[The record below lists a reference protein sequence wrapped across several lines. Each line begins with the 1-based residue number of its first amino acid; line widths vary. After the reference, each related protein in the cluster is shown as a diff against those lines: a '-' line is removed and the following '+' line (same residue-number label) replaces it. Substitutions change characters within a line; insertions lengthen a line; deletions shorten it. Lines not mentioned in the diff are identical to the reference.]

1 MVIAIWLVKRNL
13 FPSSVFQPMCLCKVS
28 NFGGN
33 NFLFPWE
40 TKESSLIIDLAQ
52 GNLVAQESWKT
63 QDLLKD
69 FFGFFNGNLCELK
82 L

>member
-1 MVIAIWLVKRNL
+1 MVTVIWLVKRNI

-28 NFGGN
+28 TFGEN
-33 NFLFPWE
+33 NLLFPWE
-40 TKESSLIIDLAQ
+40 TKESSFIIDLAQ

-69 FFGFFNGNLCELK
+69 FFGFFNGNLCGLK